1 MAREN
6 SPKNRQRAEL
16 ERKQNKRA
24 SYDHIMI
31 VCEGEKTEPL
41 YFDEIRQFY
50 RLSTTNIKVR
60 QSDYGTQPQKVV
72 DFAIEECLKTKRWEH
87 VYCVFDRDDH
97 PGFHNALQSVA
108 AIDQKYKNDL
118 KQPIRFAAI
127 PSIPSFELWLL
138 LHFDCITREIHRD
151 EVVSLLRQPNRLP
164 SYDKGQGGHFARTRD
179 KLHVAF
185 DHAAQLIAE
194 RERHGNENPFT
205 AVGELVQRLVA
216 LGDR

>member
-24 SYDHIMI
+24 SYDRIMI

-179 KLHVAF
+179 KLPVAF

-194 RERHGNENPFT
+194 RKRHGNENPFT

>member
-1 MAREN
+1 MAREH

-24 SYDHIMI
+24 SYDRILI

-72 DFAIEECLKTKRWEH
+72 DFAIDECLKTKRWEH

-118 KQPIRFAAI
+118 KQPIRFTAI

-179 KLHVAF
+179 KLPVAF

>member
-1 MAREN
+1 MAREH

-24 SYDHIMI
+24 SYDRILI

-50 RLSTTNIKVR
+50 RLSTTNIKVMR
-60 QSDYGTQPQKVV
+60 SDYGTQPQKVV
-72 DFAIEECLKTKRWEH
+72 DFAIDECLKTKRWEH

-108 AIDQKYKNDL
+108 ALDRKYRNDL
-118 KQPIRFAAI
+118 KQPIRFTAI

-151 EVVSLLRQPNRLP
+151 EVVGLLCQPNRLP
-164 SYDKGQGGHFARTRD
+164 GYSKGQGGHFARTRD
-179 KLHVAF
+179 KLPVAF
-185 DHAAQLIAE
+185 EHAARLIAE
-194 RERHGNENPFT
+194 RARHGNENPFT
-205 AVGELVQRLVA
+205 AVGDLVRQLIA

>member
-24 SYDHIMI
+24 SYDRILI

-41 YFDEIRQFY
+41 YFDEIQQFY

-60 QSDYGTQPQKVV
+60 QSAYGTQPQKVV
-72 DFAIEECLKTKRWEH
+72 DFAIEECLKAKRWEH

-118 KQPIRFAAI
+118 KQPIRFTAI

-151 EVVSLLRQPNRLP
+151 EVVSLLRQTNRLP

-179 KLHVAF
+179 KLPVAF
-185 DHAAQLIAE
+185 DHAAKLIAE

>member
-24 SYDHIMI
+24 SYDRILI

-72 DFAIEECLKTKRWEH
+72 DFALMS
-87 VYCVFDRDDH
+87 
-97 PGFHNALQSVA
+97 A
-108 AIDQKYKNDL
+108 
-118 KQPIRFAAI
+118 
-127 PSIPSFELWLL
+127 
-138 LHFDCITREIHRD
+138 
-151 EVVSLLRQPNRLP
+151 
-164 SYDKGQGGHFARTRD
+164 
-179 KLHVAF
+179 
-185 DHAAQLIAE
+185 
-194 RERHGNENPFT
+194 
-205 AVGELVQRLVA
+205 
-216 LGDR
+216 

>member
-24 SYDHIMI
+24 SYDRILI

-72 DFAIEECLKTKRWEH
+72 DFAIDECLKTKRWEH

-97 PGFHNALQSVA
+97 PGFHNALQSVS

-118 KQPIRFAAI
+118 KQPIRFTAI

-164 SYDKGQGGHFARTRD
+164 GYDKGQGGHFARTRV
-179 KLHVAF
+179 KLPVAF

-205 AVGELVQRLVA
+205 AVGELVQRLIA

>member
-24 SYDHIMI
+24 SYDRILI

-72 DFAIEECLKTKRWEH
+72 DFAIDECLKTKRWEQ

-97 PGFHNALQSVA
+97 PGFHNALQSVSA
-108 AIDQKYKNDL
+108 LDQKYKNDL
-118 KQPIRFAAI
+118 KQPIRFTAI

-151 EVVSLLRQPNRLP
+151 EVMSLLRQPNRLP
-164 SYDKGQGGHFARTRD
+164 GYDKGQGGHFASTRD
-179 KLHVAF
+179 KLPVAF
-185 DHAAQLIAE
+185 DHAARLIAE

-205 AVGELVQRLVA
+205 AVGELVQRLIA